1 MLRREHLEKFL
12 IAVPIF
18 FFFFTFRIFTLHAI
32 QFLKLQQIQSW
43 LVECVQDRRSR
54 DRFRTFEV
62 NQNYRHSDQSLAFTL
77 SFSFCFFLSF
87 FFFVLSSLDF
97 IQARELPFLLR
108 FDSSASEHSAFFSF
122 RYEPTLH
129 LSVLSDKS
137 VFVAVSTKFHAREKK
152 SGSDT
157 YPFLFHPISVGFSD
171 RSLRTT
177 E

>member
-18 FFFFTFRIFTLHAI
+18 FFFFYFSYFYVTRDSISETSTNSILTRGVRSRSKIARSI
-32 QFLKLQQIQSW
+32 QDVWGESKLQAF
-43 LVECVQDRRSR
+43 RSVS
-54 DRFRTFEV
+54 RFHFV
-62 NQNYRHSDQSLAFTL
+62 VFFL
-77 SFSFCFFLSF
+77 FLSF